1 MWFPELYIVQRVWA
15 VAKEANW
22 SATSIY
28 QFIWRMFATLAN
40 TKTTLEDV
48 FSDLKDR
55 VERDARNQSID
66 PQRVYFDVLNSKRL
80 REHAGIEMM
89 DLEKHELHVKDGLR
103 LGATAFQ
110 SQKTGTQQHIKSQTM
125 RLVAAE
131 LLRPDQV
138 EELPLASCK
147 ESCAFETKAMFSLL
161 FLSCQF
167 LNFC

>member
-1 MWFPELYIVQRVWA
+1 MWFPELYVVQRVWA

-28 QFIWRMFATLAN
+28 QFTWRMFATLAN

-66 PQRVYFDVLNSKRL
+66 PQRMYFDVLNSKRL
-80 REHAGIEMM
+80 RENAGIEMM
-89 DLEKHELHVKDGLR
+89 DLEMHELHVKDGLR
-103 LGATAFQ
+103 LGAMAFQ
-110 SQKTGTQQHIKSQTM
+110 AQKTGYQKQITTETM
-125 RLVAAE
+125 RRVSAE
-131 LLRPDQV
+131 LLRPDPV

-147 ESCAFETKAMFSLL
+147 ESCVFETNG
-161 FLSCQF
+161 C
-167 LNFC
+167 